1 MRMRTRP
8 RLQTHVPVVRNGS
21 GLFHAV
27 RIAARMR
34 HKRPVGRLCND
45 TPEPSGC
52 GKPCPRAGFSGKG
65 AKLGLACPAGVGL
78 GAVFIADL
86 HTHKRLLTVIIA
98 VSIKRAS
105 VLSLSGL

>member
-1 MRMRTRP
+1 M
-8 RLQTHVPVVRNGS
+8 QAG
-21 GLFHAV
+21 FFYAV

-34 HKRPVGRLCND
+34 SKRPVGRLCND
-45 TPEPSGC
+45 TSEPSGC
-52 GKPCPRAGFSGKG
+52 GKPCPRADFQ
-65 AKLGLACPAGVGL
+65 AGGRL

-105 VLSLSGL
+105 VKPLSGLLICVCK